1 MNHVPGIGQA
11 FCPICPI
18 LAVFPICSSVSTPQ
32 PALMATLKEIEQ
44 RHSVVRGWLETG
56 ASHATVATMICARFG
71 LSRSTAYEDI
81 KKVAVIVDTSDESPS
96 TAQLEEPDLNG
107 VLGMLQHQFNI
118 AAATGDVPAMTKLV
132 GAIDKAKR
140 WNGRTATL
148 QGSPNNGYV

>member
-1 MNHVPGIGQA
+1 
-11 FCPICPI
+11 
-18 LAVFPICSSVSTPQ
+18 
-32 PALMATLKEIEQ
+32 MATLKEIEQ

-96 TAQLEEPDLNG
+96 TEQLEEPDLNG

>member
-1 MNHVPGIGQA
+1 
-11 FCPICPI
+11 
-18 LAVFPICSSVSTPQ
+18 
-32 PALMATLKEIEQ
+32 MATLKEIEQ

-56 ASHATVATMICARFG
+56 ASHATVATMICTRFG
-71 LSRSTAYEDI
+71 LSRSTSYEDI
-81 KKVAVIVDTSDESPS
+81 KKVADIVDTSDESPS
-96 TAQLEEPDLNG
+96 TAELEEPDLNG

-132 GAIDKAKR
+132 GAIDKVKR

>member
-1 MNHVPGIGQA
+1 MNHAPGLRQA

-32 PALMATLKEIEQ
+32 PAPMATLKAIEQ

-81 KKVAVIVDTSDESPS
+81 KKVAAIVDTSDESPS
-96 TAQLEEPDLNG
+96 TAELEEPDLNG

-148 QGSPNNGYV
+148 QGSPNDGYV